1 MMKLP
6 KKKGLDF
13 NELLKDVNPVAVDLI
28 KRMLAF
34 DPANRITVEQALA
47 HPFLKQLH
55 QVEDEPEGE
64 QVSAFDF
71 DFELY
76 SLKIPEYKELIY

>member
-34 DPANRITVEQALA
+34 DPANRITVE
-47 HPFLKQLH
+47 
-55 QVEDEPEGE
+55 
-64 QVSAFDF
+64 
-71 DFELY
+71 
-76 SLKIPEYKELIY
+76 